1 MLLAK
6 VLNLFILSQC
16 NFCSLIGMSCNKM
29 LQNKMKQIQKPV
41 LLIVYSDPQFKS
53 RRICWTRQKT
63 NSPYK
68 NILTLTEVCKTIRGE
83 NPFFINGIFTQKK
96 INDQLRRKNTLNFAK
111 VTFTFRVSQ
120 LWNQFEDSI
129 RSAPSAKHFQTEML
143 KNWQVIKCA
152 YEVNT
157 NKVKS
162 ANCQPENVDSK
173 RVTVTFSTKVD

>member
-1 MLLAK
+1 MLNPKDLRKIRNRLIMVLAK

-96 INDQLRRKNTLNFAK
+96 MNYQLRRKNPLNFAK
-111 VTFTFRVSQ
+111 VTFRFRVCQ
-120 LWNQFEDSI
+120 LWNQFEDY
-129 RSAPSAKHFQTEML
+129 Q
-143 KNWQVIKCA
+143 KC
-152 YEVNT
+152 
-157 NKVKS
+157 
-162 ANCQPENVDSK
+162 
-173 RVTVTFSTKVD
+173 TFSKTLSNWNVEKLASD